1 MPNISPQLCTLSCE
15 RVIEHL
21 LKLIHA
27 QGFKPIVHFEL
38 EGVYEAEAG
47 FNQLDYL
54 GVNRALSKLN
64 IDGELKT
71 EFWRNQWEYVSLFNG
86 QSPLKEAENLARAMW
101 VLPSIMQQHG
111 AKKVEF
117 KPVAWAADKGRYV
130 PGSKAIFSTDTRLVH
145 IPNAIQM
152 NISVENVQGE
162 NLVPVSNIGE
172 WLQYQLLQTSYDCC
186 LLFLPEEDAFK
197 RLTLRK
203 DYALDAELSSPF
215 TLSGG
220 HQGSIALYKQWGKH
234 NQAMGLEPQFYG
246 LNNTV
251 LSYSGDW
258 KKTARVEHRLGAT
271 SRAYDPYLNI
281 LFILLNTLDALQHW
295 QACEG
300 MPPSYASRDL
310 PSSMYD
316 DETMGNKQLGAIT
329 VFEKS
334 DWFANSID
342 RYCADLDRDLAGS
355 LGEGLKAKF
364 LQQFKPK
371 CVTYNASTFLR
382 EIRTM
387 TPKSG

>member
-1 MPNISPQLCTLSCE
+1 MPKISPQLCALSCE
-15 RVIEHL
+15 PVIEHL
-21 LKLIHA
+21 LKQSHGL
-27 QGFKPIVHFEL
+27 GFKPVIHFEL
-38 EGVYEAEAG
+38 EGVYEADVG

-54 GVNRALSKLN
+54 GVNKVLRALN

-86 QSPLKEAENLARAMW
+86 QSPLKEAQNLDRAMQ
-101 VLPSIMQQHG
+101 VLPAIMLQHG

-130 PGSKAIFSTDTRLVH
+130 PGSHAIFSTDTRLVH
-145 IPNAIQM
+145 IPNAIQV
-152 NISVENVQGE
+152 NVSVENLQGQ
-162 NLVPVSNIGE
+162 NLIPESKIGE

-197 RLTLRK
+197 RLALRK

-234 NQAMGLEPQFYG
+234 NQVMGLEPQFYG
-246 LNNTV
+246 LKNTV

-281 LFILLNTLDALQHW
+281 MFILLNILDALQYW
-295 QACEG
+295 QACDG
-300 MPPSYASRDL
+300 LPPTYAARAL
-310 PSSMYD
+310 PGSMYD
-316 DETMGNKQLGAIT
+316 DETRDNKQFGAIT
-329 VFEKS
+329 LFEQS
-334 DWFANSID
+334 DWFARRID
-342 RYCADLDRDLAGS
+342 HYCVDLDRDVAGS
-355 LGEGLKAKF
+355 LGESLKAQFLRQFRAKF
-364 LQQFKPK
+364 F
-371 CVTYNASTFLR
+371 TYN
-382 EIRTM
+382 
-387 TPKSG
+387 

>member
-1 MPNISPQLCTLSCE
+1 MPNIFQHLYTPICE
-15 RVIEHL
+15 PVIEHL
-21 LKLIHA
+21 LRLINA

-38 EGVYEAEAG
+38 EGVYEADVG
-47 FNQLDYL
+47 FNQLDYQA
-54 GVNRALSKLN
+54 VNKALRALN

-86 QSPLKEAENLARAMW
+86 QSALKEAHNLARAMQ
-101 VLPSIMQQHG
+101 VLPSIMRRHG

-117 KPVAWAADKGRYV
+117 KPVAWAADKGRYL
-130 PGSKAIFSTDTRLVH
+130 PGSNAIFSTDTRSVH
-145 IPNAIQM
+145 IPNAIQL
-152 NISVENVQGE
+152 NLSVEDLQGE
-162 NLVPVSNIGE
+162 NLIPVSNLGE

-197 RLTLRK
+197 RLALRK
-203 DYALDAELSSPF
+203 NYALDAELSSPF

-234 NQAMGLEPQFYG
+234 NQAMGVEPQFYG
-246 LNNTV
+246 LNNKV

-295 QACEG
+295 QASDEL
-300 MPPSYASRDL
+300 PPDYAARGL
-310 PSSMYD
+310 PDSMYD
-316 DETMGNKQLGAIT
+316 DETTANKQLGAIA
-329 VFEKS
+329 VFEQS
-334 DWFANSID
+334 GWFASSID
-342 RYCADLDRDLAGS
+342 RYCADMDRGVEGS
-355 LGEGLKAKF
+355 LGEILKAKF

-371 CVTYNASTFLR
+371 FVTFN
-382 EIRTM
+382 
-387 TPKSG
+387 